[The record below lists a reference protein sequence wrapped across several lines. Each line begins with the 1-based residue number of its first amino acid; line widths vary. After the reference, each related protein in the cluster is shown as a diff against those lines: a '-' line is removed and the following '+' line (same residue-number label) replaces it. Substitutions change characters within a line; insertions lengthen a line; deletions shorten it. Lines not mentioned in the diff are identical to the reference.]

1 MYRYLGQEN
10 CKNNN
15 YLVAYY
21 IRKFLKNNEID
32 SSKRE
37 IHISLGQIND
47 DFINNRITIVFNEL
61 IK

>member
-10 CKNNN
+10 CKNN
-15 YLVAYY
+15 YLFIAYY